1 MPDVSLPSEGGR
13 PRPASAARSEV
24 ALILVLGALT
34 AFGPLAIDAY
44 LPAFSAIARDLHTR
58 PDQVDW
64 TLAIYF
70 LGLAVGQLVI
80 GPIADRV
87 GRRRPLQSGLAV
99 FFTGSIAAA
108 LAGSLAALIAARGVQ
123 ALGGAACTVTAR
135 AVVRDLYRGAEA
147 ARINSRIVLVMGAA
161 PIIAPLVGAAL
172 LRTVGWRSI
181 FGALAGISAIAYFV
195 VRRVL
200 PETAAP
206 ARSGSLTASLRA
218 LIDDREFV
226 GFALIA
232 ALASAA
238 LFAYISG
245 APVIFLAI
253 HGVAPA
259 RFSWL
264 FGCNAAGYI
273 AMSQLNARLLR
284 AYGPRE
290 LLTAGIAS
298 LALAGALLTGS
309 ALAGLGAIATE
320 LGCFVLLASLGFVL
334 PNAVALALDG
344 QGNQAGNAAA
354 WLGALQ
360 FGMSAVASSAVAA
373 LTVGTALPVAVIVL
387 TAALAACAL
396 GGWTARQARRALAVP

>member
-1 MPDVSLPSEGGR
+1 MALP
-13 PRPASAARSEV
+13 
-24 ALILVLGALT
+24 
-34 AFGPLAIDAY
+34 
-44 LPAFSAIARDLHTR
+44 
-58 PDQVDW
+58 
-64 TLAIYF
+64 
-70 LGLAVGQLVI
+70 
-80 GPIADRV
+80 
-87 GRRRPLQSGLAV
+87 
-99 FFTGSIAAA
+99 
-108 LAGSLAALIAARGVQ
+108 
-123 ALGGAACTVTAR
+123 R
-135 AVVRDLYRGAEA
+135 A
-147 ARINSRIVLVMGAA
+147 
-161 PIIAPLVGAAL
+161 
-172 LRTVGWRSI
+172 
-181 FGALAGISAIAYFV
+181 ALAGISAIAYFV

-206 ARSGSLTASLRA
+206 ARAGSLTAALRA
-218 LIDDREFV
+218 LIGDREFV

-290 LLTAGIAS
+290 LLTVGIAS